1 MQIDHFAEAFDASQ
15 PLSIDANSLLA
26 HHLLITGAT
35 GSGKSTSLLR
45 LVECL
50 RDKKQATIIFDP
62 TGEYQT
68 AGHVVRYKLGENASI
83 DVSQLTAMEITKLL
97 GDHEGEFVDR
107 FESAITALQIQKQ
120 VVKQPGI
127 YNKINR
133 TQVSYRNDKS
143 QLKFCGHDYDT
154 SQLINQLIQEFIV
167 PYADHQA
174 DYNLLGQTLDYQVI
188 QRHWSK
194 ILAMQEQLSSPNL
207 AGLFKHEQVN
217 AQQPQTDMSYV
228 LKLFATR
235 KSQATLVIDVSMLM
249 KHGAQSRLVLSIL
262 LRELL
267 TMRTTSDARF
277 PLTIFLDEAHRFLPN
292 NNDTLSDSGL
302 FKLIREGRKYGLYVV
317 LSTQS
322 PLDLPVK
329 LSGQFGSLLIHQL
342 NNQAEVTS
350 LLNNQA
356 EQVAAYQKLSPG
368 QGLLKIDGTTVVHP
382 VCVAIPNA
390 LHSTDSPKF
399 S

>member
-154 SQLINQLIQEFIV
+154 SF
-167 PYADHQA
+167 
-174 DYNLLGQTLDYQVI
+174 
-188 QRHWSK
+188 
-194 ILAMQEQLSSPNL
+194 
-207 AGLFKHEQVN
+207 F
-217 AQQPQTDMSYV
+217 
-228 LKLFATR
+228 
-235 KSQATLVIDVSMLM
+235 
-249 KHGAQSRLVLSIL
+249 
-262 LRELL
+262 
-267 TMRTTSDARF
+267 
-277 PLTIFLDEAHRFLPN
+277 
-292 NNDTLSDSGL
+292 
-302 FKLIREGRKYGLYVV
+302 
-317 LSTQS
+317 
-322 PLDLPVK
+322 
-329 LSGQFGSLLIHQL
+329 
-342 NNQAEVTS
+342 QAE
-350 LLNNQA
+350 
-356 EQVAAYQKLSPG
+356 
-368 QGLLKIDGTTVVHP
+368 DGIRDTP
-382 VCVAIPNA
+382 E
-390 LHSTDSPKF
+390 
-399 S
+399 

>member
-217 AQQPQTDMSYV
+217 AQQ
-228 LKLFATR
+228 
-235 KSQATLVIDVSMLM
+235 
-249 KHGAQSRLVLSIL
+249 
-262 LRELL
+262 
-267 TMRTTSDARF
+267 
-277 PLTIFLDEAHRFLPN
+277 
-292 NNDTLSDSGL
+292 
-302 FKLIREGRKYGLYVV
+302 
-317 LSTQS
+317 
-322 PLDLPVK
+322 
-329 LSGQFGSLLIHQL
+329 
-342 NNQAEVTS
+342 
-350 LLNNQA
+350 
-356 EQVAAYQKLSPG
+356 
-368 QGLLKIDGTTVVHP
+368 
-382 VCVAIPNA
+382 
-390 LHSTDSPKF
+390 
-399 S
+399 